1 MKYLY
6 TIIFLIS
13 CALCYGQDNTVSW
26 TFESKKTNEKEYT
39 LIFNASIQEGW
50 FVYSQFLDS
59 DDGPIAT
66 EIVLE
71 ENKNIILDG
80 KASEEGEKTEGFDKL
95 FEMNITKFKKNLK
108 ISQKIKMTGS
118 TSIKGYIT
126 FMTCNDEMCL
136 PPSDVPFELH
146 IK

>member
-13 CALCYGQDNTVSW
+13 CALCYGQNNTVSW
-26 TFESKKTNEKEYT
+26 TFESKKTNAKEYT

-50 FVYSQFLDS
+50 YVYSQFLES
-59 DDGPIAT
+59 DDGPVPT
-66 EIVLE
+66 ELVLQ
-71 ENKNIILDG
+71 ENKAITLDG
-80 KASEEGEKTEGFDKL
+80 KANEEGQKIEGFDTL

-108 ISQKIKMTGS
+108 ISQKIKTTGS
-118 TSIKGYIT
+118 TTIKGYLT

-136 PPSDVPFELH
+136 PPSDVPFELQ